1 MLAEQS
7 RVWSK
12 AAGSSQRPAVTNLD
26 FSRPTNS
33 PDTSAGLVFLIEN
46 SFFFCGHS
54 AVRLRNGS
62 YPLKEQLKH
71 ILKQIQFSKV
81 PTNAAVREDALEN
94 LNLDC

>member
-46 SFFFCGHS
+46 NFFF
-54 AVRLRNGS
+54 VD
-62 YPLKEQLKH
+62 
-71 ILKQIQFSKV
+71 IQQYV
-81 PTNAAVREDALEN
+81 
-94 LNLDC
+94 